1 MSLFK
6 YYHPDSFDFIFVEGG
21 VSARFSQPDLL
32 NDTYEFNGSINEQV
46 FINRTRNILEDS
58 GIPTGSIE
66 NEKIKNLSEKLKEYF
81 IRDYDELMSKNIKN
95 KMGVFSLSI
104 KKHSRAMWSYYA
116 NNHSGFMISF
126 STNEEYQPPFI
137 QGDDNFGSGHV
148 KYTDIRPEGIATL
161 IKKSEKM
168 DKEDSNKLLLDFVLT
183 KDDHWK
189 HEEEFR
195 IIASVSD
202 LPSAKIDKHGFRIH
216 TFTIQAH
223 QVESITLGVRA
234 SDDLERKAR
243 IWIENN
249 KNKVKLYRATPCNLR
264 YEFDDIELKIWHTSD
279 TPNT

>member
-1 MSLFK
+1 
-6 YYHPDSFDFIFVEGG
+6 
-21 VSARFSQPDLL
+21 
-32 NDTYEFNGSINEQV
+32 
-46 FINRTRNILEDS
+46 
-58 GIPTGSIE
+58 
-66 NEKIKNLSEKLKEYF
+66 
-81 IRDYDELMSKNIKN
+81 MSKNIKN
-95 KMGVFSLSI
+95 RIGIFSLSI

-137 QGDDNFGSGHV
+137 QGDDSFGSGRV
-148 KYTDIRPEGIATL
+148 TYTDIRPEGIITL
-161 IKKSEKM
+161 LKKTEKM
-168 DKEDSNKLLLDFVLT
+168 NDEDRNKLLLDFVLT

-202 LPSAKIDKHGFRIH
+202 LPSTKVDQHGFRIH
-216 TFTIQAH
+216 TCTIPAH

-264 YEFDDIELKIWHTSD
+264 YDFDDIELKI
-279 TPNT
+279 